1 MADPPAVLRS
11 RWRLFALLGLTVVA
25 VLALVLLGRQLGS
38 YVVGFASWVEGLGG
52 WGPVVFMLGYVVATL
67 AFVPGSILTMAAG
80 ALFGLLW
87 GTLWVAIAATAGAA
101 LAFLTARHLARD
113 AVERRLEGDRRF
125 VAIDRA
131 VASQGLKIV
140 FLMRLSPVFP
150 FNLLN
155 YALGLTQVK
164 FRDFLLASVGMLPG
178 TFLYVYYGKA
188 IGSLAALASGSRVE
202 QGPEKWIG
210 LWVGLAATAAV
221 TFYITHIARKALQE
235 ATDG

>member
-1 MADPPAVLRS
+1 MAEPPAVSRS
-11 RWRLFALLGLTVVA
+11 SGRLFFGLGLAVVA
-25 VLALVLLGRQLGS
+25 VLALVLLGRQLGG
-38 YVVGFASWVEGLGG
+38 YVVGFASWVEGLEE

-101 LAFLTARHLARD
+101 LAFLIARHLARD
-113 AVERRLEGDRRF
+113 AVERKLEGDRRF

-131 VASQGLKIV
+131 VASQGFKIV

-155 YALGLTQVK
+155 YALGLTRVR

-188 IGSLAALASGSRVE
+188 IGSLAALAAG
-202 QGPEKWIG
+202 GPNGQTTARWIG
-210 LWVGLAATAAV
+210 LGVGLAATAAV
-221 TFYITHIARKALQE
+221 TLYITRIARKALRE
-235 ATDG
+235 ETDG